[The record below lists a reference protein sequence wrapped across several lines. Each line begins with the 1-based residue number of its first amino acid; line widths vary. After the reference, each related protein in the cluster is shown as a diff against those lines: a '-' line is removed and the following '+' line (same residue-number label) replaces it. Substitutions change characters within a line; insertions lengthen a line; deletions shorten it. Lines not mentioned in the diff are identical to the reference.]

1 MPFSQ
6 AQCTI
11 LVESM
16 NLQRTLSIFIF
27 ALAALS
33 ASAQQRHT
41 PKTPSPNSDPLTLER
56 TFTAG
61 STTQYRIQVTVRTE
75 VEGQQPETIGAKTYV
90 HPFAR
95 SAERLIAWRSTV
107 HILSVASDGAAEI
120 EETLND
126 FSNSTGEASPADDA
140 DAVKL
145 TKALEEM
152 SADWTKPETRTF
164 RYREMPAGRLI
175 GLESEFAPT
184 IVEASPPLLTLWLL
198 RALRP
203 VATLPARP
211 ISIGDHWQEPRGI
224 LLGGWDDVKG
234 TENGEWLEPPHAGNS
249 SADAEPAVRL
259 LVIQQ
264 IEGKIVAGPDK
275 PPEGAANG
283 RFHAESLSTL
293 SLSDGRVLAATR
305 SATRE
310 ITWTLAP
317 VPGLEHAPEFH
328 ARLSVQIEIEECH
341 GPCTTTDVRAGN

>member
-1 MPFSQ
+1 M
-6 AQCTI
+6 I
-11 LVESM
+11 
-16 NLQRTLSIFIF
+16 LQRTLMILIF

-41 PKTPSPNSDPLTLER
+41 PKSPAPNADPLTFER

-61 STTQYRIQVTVRTE
+61 STTQYRIQVSVRTE
-75 VEGQQPETIGAKTYV
+75 LEGQQPDTIGAKTYV
-90 HPFAR
+90 HPFSR
-95 SAERLIAWRSTV
+95 TAERRIAWRSTV
-107 HILSVASDGAAEI
+107 HILSVGSDGAAEM

-126 FSNSTGEASPADDA
+126 FSSSTGEASPAGDA
-140 DAVKL
+140 DAAKL

-164 RYREMPAGRLI
+164 RYRERPTGQLL
-175 GLESEFAPT
+175 GLESEFAPA
-184 IVEASPPLLTLWLL
+184 IVEASPPLLTFWLL

-203 VATLPARP
+203 VAALPARP
-211 ISIGDHWQEPRGI
+211 ISIGDHWQEPRGV
-224 LLGGWDDVKG
+224 LLEGWDEVQG
-234 TENGEWLEPPHAGNS
+234 TENGEWLEPARAGNS

-264 IEGKIVAGPDK
+264 IQGKIAAGPEK
-275 PPEGAANG
+275 PPEGAADG
-283 RFHAESLSTL
+283 RFHAESLATL
-293 SLSDGRVLAATR
+293 SLSDGRVLSATR